1 MREIK
6 NKDYQIREKAEQ
18 IDYLELKN
26 GELNKELNNLE
37 KELIKSRDQNS
48 EMN

>member
-1 MREIK
+1 LKHEEEINRIRRECDNQVEDAMREIK

-26 GELNKELNNLE
+26 G
-37 KELIKSRDQNS
+37 
-48 EMN
+48 

>member
-1 MREIK
+1 MLRELK
-6 NKDYQIREKAEQ
+6 NRDYEIREKAEQ

-26 GELNKELNNLE
+26 GELNKELNSLE

-48 EMN
+48 